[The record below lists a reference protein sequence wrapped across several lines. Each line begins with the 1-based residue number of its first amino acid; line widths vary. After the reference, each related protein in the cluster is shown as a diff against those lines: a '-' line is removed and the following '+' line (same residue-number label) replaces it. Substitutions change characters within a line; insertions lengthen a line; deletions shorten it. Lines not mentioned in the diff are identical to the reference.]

1 MSDQPNT
8 PEESLAALV
17 AALPSLEERM
27 TSLPGLI
34 EETVQPVRDA
44 VSVLEE
50 QDTWFKTIVRFLW
63 RIMTALLVSFALDI
77 CITTWLFISSR
88 NAEHAVTTANAAIVQ
103 LQEVAQSRNQACAT
117 YNFQIATTRQQI
129 IATDTALL
137 NLEQNK
143 LSTLVT
149 NQQASVTALGK
160 AQYQQTLL
168 ADQAIVASL
177 QKLVAGAT
185 TAFSPVNC
193 AVPPLK

>member
-1 MSDQPNT
+1 MNDQSST

-44 VSVLEE
+44 VGALEE
-50 QDTWFKTIVRFLW
+50 QDKWFKTIARFLW

-88 NAEHAVTTANAAIVQ
+88 DATHAAATANAAVAQ
-103 LQEVAQSRNQACAT
+103 LQAVAQSRDQACAT
-117 YNFQIATTRQQI
+117 YNFQIATSRQQI
-129 IATDTALL
+129 VATDMALL
-137 NLEQNK
+137 SLEQNK
-143 LSTLVT
+143 LSTLVA
-149 NQQASVTALGK
+149 NQQQTVPTLGA

-168 ADQAIVASL
+168 ADQTIVASL
-177 QKLVAGAT
+177 QKLVAGAA
-185 TAFSPVNC
+185 TAFTPVNC